1 MANLKSQRKYAYTI
15 EYSLQCSPNILFEF
29 LSTTG
34 GLQEWFADKVL
45 QREKIF
51 SFFWDDVEHKA
62 ECFECSPD
70 QLIKFRWLDKD
81 ISKNEYFGFTIE
93 KSEISN
99 RTILTITDFA
109 SKNDLSDQKLLW
121 EHQIKKLFH
130 RIGIH

>member
-51 SFFWDDVEHKA
+51 SFFWDDVDHKE
-62 ECFECSPD
+62 ECF
-70 QLIKFRWLDKD
+70 
-81 ISKNEYFGFTIE
+81 
-93 KSEISN
+93 
-99 RTILTITDFA
+99 
-109 SKNDLSDQKLLW
+109 
-121 EHQIKKLFH
+121 
-130 RIGIH
+130 